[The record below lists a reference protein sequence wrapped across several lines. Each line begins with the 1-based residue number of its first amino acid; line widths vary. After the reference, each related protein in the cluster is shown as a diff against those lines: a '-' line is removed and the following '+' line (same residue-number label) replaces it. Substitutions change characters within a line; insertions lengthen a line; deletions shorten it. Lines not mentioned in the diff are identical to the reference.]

1 MLDISSDY
9 EVFDNKENISFQNI
23 GENSIV
29 ISNVIRRPA
38 NLAFESAAGTIM
50 YAVAVEF
57 IIWKLEAPV
66 VFVPKLNAKITDNL
80 GKIYNV
86 DSIED
91 GVLRSRWNVK
101 ATAQASLGV
110 N

>member
-29 ISNVIRRPA
+29 ISNVMRRPA
-38 NLAFESAAGTIM
+38 TIAFESAAGTVM

-57 IIWKLEAPV
+57 IIWKMEAPV
-66 VFVPKLNAKITDNL
+66 TFIPKLNSKITDNL

-91 GVLRSRWNVK
+91 GVLRSRWSMK

-110 N
+110 D